1 MSKYKTKSSREELVL
16 FPESIDY
23 YIPESHLVRLLDVI
37 ISKLDFSRLDEKY
50 SEIGQNSYEPKILT
64 AILFYGYTI
73 GINSSRK
80 LSDACIER
88 LDFRYLTFNQFP
100 SYKTIS
106 EFRRE
111 NLSFLKD
118 QFTNIVLIGMELG
131 LADFGNIKVSLDG
144 TKIRANASSKKTKNL
159 EGLKKLRERIEKE
172 IEELLKKSEAV
183 DRKESNEIGKRSIH
197 ELPRKLQ
204 SKRSYISS
212 INKAMEKLT
221 KIQEDMKRE
230 EIAKHGKISK
240 SKLQKIKNR
249 KINITDHDAKFM
261 KERNGCIRTN
271 YNGQISVDEKKQFI
285 LANNVVNTAS
295 DRRELEPMVLETES
309 NINGEIQV
317 LKADSGYESLDNSI
331 FLNENHHDYLMESQN
346 KNKIGNENYK
356 YDKINFEYN
365 NENDEYICPEG
376 NILPFIGNGKDH
388 GKKVKTY
395 KCQCFGECANKE
407 NCSPKHPRKIRR
419 RLGEEYLDKNL
430 ARMQQ
435 ESNRIEY
442 RKRMHTVEPVFGNIK
457 FNNKFYY
464 FLLRGLEKVQGEFSL
479 MCSGHNI
486 KKIFIELKRLKVNFK
501 ETIEQVVF
509 PNENLAIVKG

>member
-1 MSKYKTKSSREELVL
+1 
-16 FPESIDY
+16 
-23 YIPESHLVRLLDVI
+23 
-37 ISKLDFSRLDEKY
+37 
-50 SEIGQNSYEPKILT
+50 
-64 AILFYGYTI
+64 
-73 GINSSRK
+73 
-80 LSDACIER
+80 
-88 LDFRYLTFNQFP
+88 
-100 SYKTIS
+100 
-106 EFRRE
+106 
-111 NLSFLKD
+111 
-118 QFTNIVLIGMELG
+118 
-131 LADFGNIKVSLDG
+131 
-144 TKIRANASSKKTKNL
+144 
-159 EGLKKLRERIEKE
+159 
-172 IEELLKKSEAV
+172 
-183 DRKESNEIGKRSIH
+183 
-197 ELPRKLQ
+197 
-204 SKRSYISS
+204 
-212 INKAMEKLT
+212 
-221 KIQEDMKRE
+221 
-230 EIAKHGKISK
+230 
-240 SKLQKIKNR
+240 
-249 KINITDHDAKFM
+249 M